1 MIVDHSFI
9 INIRFFARLIHVSS
23 MIVSSSDSHLMIVLI
38 VTAVY
43 AFLDVDR
50 QS

>member
-1 MIVDHSFI
+1 MIVDHLLI
-9 INIRFFARLIHVSS
+9 INIRLFARLIHVSF
-23 MIVSSSDSHLMIVLI
+23 MIVSSSDSHLMIVLV

-43 AFLDVDR
+43 AFLGVDR